1 MNIVIKGF
9 IVGKVGEHDRA
20 ILALR
25 IETNEKGLAEIEKN
39 PLQTFVDFKRV
50 TYCYYG
56 VYREGRFAGLIEQGL
71 NDVNTYEMDL
81 ILKNF
86 QANNYYKVEF

>member
-39 PLQTFVDFKRV
+39 PLQTFAEFKRV
-50 TYCYYG
+50 TYCYLG
-56 VYREGRFAGLIEQGL
+56 VYREGFVGLIEKGL

-81 ILKNF
+81 ILKDF
-86 QANNYYKVEF
+86 QANNYYEVRY